1 MYDLVIFDLDGT
13 LLDSIGD
20 LMTACN
26 VALAH
31 FNYPTHEE
39 EAYKQF
45 VGNGIY
51 KLVERA
57 LPREARTTERI
68 NEVKAVFETYYKV
81 HSLDQTRPYE
91 GIINLLE
98 TLKAA
103 GIRCCILTNKAEGYA
118 KELVA
123 HFFPGLIDEVVG
135 QREGIPT
142 KPDPIGIT
150 QLLQTYHIEPSKC
163 LYVGDSNVDVQTG
176 QNAGVA
182 VCGVLWGFR
191 SEKEL
196 REAGATYL
204 AKDVSMLRATALQIG

>member
-26 VALAH
+26 VALGH

-68 NEVKAVFETYYKV
+68 NEVKAVFETYYKA